1 MYIIISLL
9 EVNNLIIQYGEVSL
23 SQQISTY
30 SSPANLT
37 SNGTIGGNS
46 FAVLPSGEVS
56 GNEAWHMFDGSPSTY
71 FKSETKNP
79 ITVIVYTPQ
88 LTNIKSV
95 SIVNQ
100 DTYCI
105 SNSADSYLY
114 GSTDNSDY
122 TLLATFRGTTGG
134 GTQWTISLANNQDY
148 YKYYKFVTRGFY
160 GYQTF
165 RNMSLTGYYMTTVAN
180 SITFPT
186 SYTSTN
192 YSFSLG
198 NVGSYNTTYCLSKQ
212 TSGMSLYNPEAS
224 SGTMNWTTIGF

>member
-1 MYIIISLL
+1 MRSILFSNLTLL
-9 EVNNLIIQYGEVSL
+9 QWGKVSL
-23 SQQISTY
+23 SQQVSSY
-30 SSPANLT
+30 SSPSNLS
-37 SNGTIGGNS
+37 SNGTIGGS
-46 FAVLPSGEVS
+46 TFAVLPSTEYDTDHP
-56 GNEAWHMFDGSPSTY
+56 AWKMFDGSTSTFY
-71 FKSETKNP
+71 KSGVENP
-79 ITVIVYTPQ
+79 ITIIVYTPQ

-100 DTYCI
+100 DNYCV
-105 SNSADSYLY
+105 STNADSYLY

-122 TLLATFRGTTGG
+122 KLLATFRGTTGG

-148 YKYYKFVTRGFY
+148 YKYYKFVTKGFY
-160 GYQTF
+160 GYQNF
-165 RNMSLTGYYMTTVAN
+165 RNMSLTGYCITAAAN

-212 TSGMSLYNPEAS
+212 TSGMNLYNPQQS
-224 SGTMNWTTIGF
+224 TGMMNWMTLGY